1 MPITHPQCCC
11 SLALSPT
18 DAASVVARRRRSQL
32 PFFKVYR
39 EYYTNYEAGI
49 ELLTKLSKKK
59 DVQAYLKYCEEEVSQ
74 GHKVAFLLVTPVQRI
89 PRYSLLLKVRQ
100 LTHSL
105 THSLAG
111 SLIHS
116 LVQELLKQTAES
128 HPDFENISKA
138 LRQIQEFTSTINESI
153 RETDNYRKLAELVKD
168 NKNYIGFEK
177 IVAPNRTLVHET
189 DVEVKMGTRVFSWM
203 LLFNDILTFAS
214 SNPVRASVLGLRIDT
229 SCSSSLLLI
238 GTIQPPNSLSQNKPS
253 KRNVEEVLP
262 LEYVWFEDLAGLG
275 CILYTHGAGSI
286 ARTSL
291 SLSRMSSLTREC
303 VSCS

>member
-105 THSLAG
+105 THSLA
-111 SLIHS
+111 HS
-116 LVQELLKQTAES
+116 
-128 HPDFENISKA
+128 
-138 LRQIQEFTSTINESI
+138 FTLS
-153 RETDNYRKLAELVKD
+153 YR
-168 NKNYIGFEK
+168 
-177 IVAPNRTLVHET
+177 
-189 DVEVKMGTRVFSWM
+189 
-203 LLFNDILTFAS
+203 
-214 SNPVRASVLGLRIDT
+214 
-229 SCSSSLLLI
+229 SCSSKRPRAIPTLRTSPRHCGRSRSSRRPSMRASARPTTTASSPSSSRTTRTTLASRRSSLRTARSSTRPMSRSRWARASSRGCCSSTTFSPLLLV
-238 GTIQPPNSLSQNKPS
+238 T
-253 KRNVEEVLP
+253 R
-262 LEYVWFEDLAGLG
+262 YVRRCLA
-275 CILYTHGAGSI
+275 CASI
-286 ARTSL
+286 HRVRAR
-291 SLSRMSSLTREC
+291 C
-303 VSCS
+303 F